1 MSMTSGQCDEL
12 REKAKLLRGHVDGL
26 SAPYVIPSTKELMAL
41 TMLDS
46 ADRMER
52 AADTIL
58 ELREMAQKAN
68 AENVKLRELACAAWR
83 CIHTGA
89 SCSDCR
95 LIAGGC
101 TLQSAMRKLGI
112 ELDS

>member
-68 AENVKLRELACAAWR
+68 AENAKLREYVKWLEDLAVKNELR
-83 CIHTGA
+83 EL
-89 SCSDCR
+89 R
-95 LIAGGC
+95 
-101 TLQSAMRKLGI
+101 I
-112 ELDS
+112 EES